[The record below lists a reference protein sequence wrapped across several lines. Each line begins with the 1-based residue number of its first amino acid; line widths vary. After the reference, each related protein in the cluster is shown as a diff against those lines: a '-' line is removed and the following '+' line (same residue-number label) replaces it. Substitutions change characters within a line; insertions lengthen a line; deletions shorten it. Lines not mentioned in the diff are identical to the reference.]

1 MKQLYCVAL
10 LAVLFSCK
18 DNKEATAEN
27 LNNNIQKDTTVVK
40 DVTDNSS
47 DLNLKSN
54 LRTGEKLQ
62 LEQVYNDT
70 VQFVNFDGNGD
81 YALFTVQKDKKMISF
96 YTDLANV
103 KAFKRGDLLD
113 VSWKMDTI
121 YEAGEG
127 EKLEFAEWLVNAKKI
142 KDGNVSLFRKKHPK
156 PIKYYSEKNDFTADF
171 TDHIYEQVEYYLANS
186 KNELVKSTL
195 KDANADLSYSIE
207 EKDRENHSYIVL
219 GISNDFEHHTNIIQ
233 WLYFDD
239 IHGKLYEYDLPNDKL
254 IPFD

>member
-18 DNKEATAEN
+18 DNKETTAEN

-40 DVTDNSS
+40 NVTDNSS

-62 LEQVYNDT
+62 LEQVYEDT
-70 VQFVNFDGNGD
+70 VRFVNFDGNGD
-81 YALFTVQKDKKMISF
+81 YALFTVQKDKKLISF
-96 YTDLANV
+96 YTDLANA

-142 KDGNVSLFRKKHPK
+142 KDGNVSLFRKKHSK
-156 PIKYYSEKNDFTADF
+156 PIKYYSEKEDFTADF
-171 TDHIYEQVEYYLANS
+171 KDYLYEQVEFYLANS
-186 KNELVKSTL
+186 NNELVKSAI
-195 KDANADLSYSIE
+195 KDPKADLSYSIE
-207 EKDRENHSYIVL
+207 EKDRDGRSYILL

-233 WLYFDD
+233 WLYLDNENR
-239 IHGKLYEYDLPNDKL
+239 KLYEYDLPNDKL
-254 IPFD
+254 VQFD